1 MTETPSNKKNLLQ
14 NLDQT
19 IQDTQARTVD
29 FFDNTFLG
37 DKRSLEE
44 IKQNRQE
51 IRDKGI
57 AKRKKIDEKLKKT
70 TTSKVIRGT
79 LTGPLKAVNET
90 VEFVD
95 DIYDYAVGNP
105 YDNNELIDLQALGL
119 EVKGDKEDWAYTVP
133 QAITQF
139 LLPAGVLSKTL
150 KGTKLVGMG
159 NAWTRNAVAGF
170 ITDAV
175 VQDPYEENLFNM
187 IDKHPR
193 LASPISDLL
202 KAKTAEEIGVAEAR
216 FRQASGGLLAGEAL
230 TALGLGVKAIKKT
243 PELYERVI
251 NRLSRRDEILMTD
264 NVVDNLGVKLLMI
277 LIFLTKL

>member
-44 IKQNRQE
+44 IKQNRQK

-119 EVKGDKEDWAYTVP
+119 EVKGDK
-133 QAITQF
+133 
-139 LLPAGVLSKTL
+139 
-150 KGTKLVGMG
+150 
-159 NAWTRNAVAGF
+159 
-170 ITDAV
+170 
-175 VQDPYEENLFNM
+175 
-187 IDKHPR
+187 
-193 LASPISDLL
+193 
-202 KAKTAEEIGVAEAR
+202 
-216 FRQASGGLLAGEAL
+216 
-230 TALGLGVKAIKKT
+230 
-243 PELYERVI
+243 
-251 NRLSRRDEILMTD
+251 
-264 NVVDNLGVKLLMI
+264 
-277 LIFLTKL
+277 